1 MGTEELLVERDGPV
15 LVVTLN
21 REERMNALSE
31 ALHAALPET
40 WQSVHD
46 DPSIRAIIITGK
58 GTRAFCAG
66 GDLKERAST
75 GGHRDRG
82 GGRASVKEGLKM
94 TPLQNDIWAPVIV
107 AVNGLC
113 VAAGFHFVC
122 DADVVIASTNAAFL
136 DTHAVVG
143 QVSALE
149 PIGLLPRIGLGNVLR
164 MITLGREGRLSAHD
178 TLRISLVDEV
188 VEPDQL
194 LPRAKELAFAA
205 AKASPTTLERSKR
218 VIWNAI
224 DLPLGEALQHGFD
237 VLRNHR
243 THPDYL
249 EGMRAFAEK
258 REPVWAN
265 PYREGNGDG

>member
-21 REERMNALSE
+21 REERMNASSE

-40 WQSVHD
+40 WQSVRD

-94 TPLQNDIWAPVIV
+94 TPLQTQIRAPVIV

-113 VAAGFHFVC
+113 VAAGFRFC
-122 DADVVIASTNAAFL
+122 
-136 DTHAVVG
+136 
-143 QVSALE
+143 
-149 PIGLLPRIGLGNVLR
+149 LR
-164 MITLGREGRLSAHD
+164 R
-178 TLRISLVDEV
+178 
-188 VEPDQL
+188 
-194 LPRAKELAFAA
+194 
-205 AKASPTTLERSKR
+205 
-218 VIWNAI
+218 
-224 DLPLGEALQHGFD
+224 
-237 VLRNHR
+237 
-243 THPDYL
+243 
-249 EGMRAFAEK
+249 
-258 REPVWAN
+258 
-265 PYREGNGDG
+265 